1 MQYSNTENNFK
12 FSKDNKVREIEV
24 GDQVRVKETGEI
36 GLVRHIMYYKTFDF
50 FRGKKTYMIGEI
62 ARSYKINEIQ
72 LFDKQI
78 EREEKINQILND

>member
-1 MQYSNTENNFK
+1 MI
-12 FSKDNKVREIEV
+12 REIIV

-50 FRGKKTYMIGEI
+50 FKGKKTYIVGEI
-62 ARSYKINEIQ
+62 AKSYHVNEIE
-72 LFDKQI
+72 LFDKQV

>member
-1 MQYSNTENNFK
+1 MI
-12 FSKDNKVREIEV
+12 REIEI

-36 GLVRHIMYYKTFDF
+36 GLVRHIMFYKPFQF
-50 FRGKKTYMIGEI
+50 FVGKKTYMVGDP
-62 ARSYKINEIQ
+62 AKSYKINEIE